1 MKSTSSFTWLPDF
14 GLYCSSKNFFMT
26 RVGGQSG
33 TAMVNVTSSA
43 RAVEISATPNDAA
56 TPAAINAPLI
66 FVLVLIFGF
75 PPSYL
80 LPIFLHGVV
89 RQMIVRRS
97 PARSKPGRY
106 ETCLGRERPRWLA
119 RAAARRQPIP

>member
-1 MKSTSSFTWLPDF
+1 MKSTSSFTVLPDF

-33 TAMVNVTSSA
+33 TAIVNVTSSA
-43 RAVEISATPNDAA
+43 RAVETSATPNDAA

-75 PPSYL
+75 PPTFL
-80 LPIFLHGVV
+80 LPLFLLGPCV
-89 RQMIVRRS
+89 QMMPS
-97 PARSKPGRY
+97 GDHLPARSP
-106 ETCLGRERPRWLA
+106 
-119 RAAARRQPIP
+119 